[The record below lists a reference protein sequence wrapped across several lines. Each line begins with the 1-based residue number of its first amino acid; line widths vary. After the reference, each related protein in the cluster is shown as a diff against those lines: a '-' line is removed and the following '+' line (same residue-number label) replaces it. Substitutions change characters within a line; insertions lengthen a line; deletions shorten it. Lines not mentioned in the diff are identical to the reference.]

1 MKRIIFFAGI
11 LMLIVVYSC
20 NPSPK
25 ENTTTEISK
34 ICEIK
39 LEKPNEDS
47 RSKLSVK
54 YEPPIIK
61 SESEYSI
68 SEDKNNTPS
77 EETYL
82 KIDVSKIDK
91 KKIIKDG
98 DISIRVNDLDKAK
111 HTIDQA
117 VKINNSYYETE
128 DFQNNGNR
136 ISYELKIRIPSEH
149 FEKLLNSIESGNGEI
164 TAKNI
169 RARDVTEEYVDL
181 STRLN
186 NKKLYLKKYNDLLTK
201 AKSVKDIIEIQENI
215 RNLQEEL
222 ESTEGRLKYLN
233 DQISYSTLNINIYK
247 DKEYTFK
254 PKKQDSFIERLK
266 TSINNGW
273 SKVIDFTL
281 LLIQNWALVIL
292 SVGIIIIIRR
302 FLKKRKEKK

>member
-136 ISYELKIRIPSEH
+136 ISYELKIRIPSEQ
-149 FEKLLNSIESGNGEI
+149 FEKLLNSIENGNGEI
-164 TAKNI
+164 TAKNKGQMKMYF
-169 RARDVTEEYVDL
+169 VE
-181 STRLN
+181 
-186 NKKLYLKKYNDLLTK
+186 
-201 AKSVKDIIEIQENI
+201 
-215 RNLQEEL
+215 
-222 ESTEGRLKYLN
+222 
-233 DQISYSTLNINIYK
+233 
-247 DKEYTFK
+247 
-254 PKKQDSFIERLK
+254 
-266 TSINNGW
+266 
-273 SKVIDFTL
+273 
-281 LLIQNWALVIL
+281 
-292 SVGIIIIIRR
+292 
-302 FLKKRKEKK
+302 